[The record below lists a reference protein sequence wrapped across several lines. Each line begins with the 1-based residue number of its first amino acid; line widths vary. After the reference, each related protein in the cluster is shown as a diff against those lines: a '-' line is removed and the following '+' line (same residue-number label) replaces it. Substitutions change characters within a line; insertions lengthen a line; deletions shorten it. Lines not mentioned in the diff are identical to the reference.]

1 MKYVIRRLM
10 LGVVITPL
18 VASVSVVMY
27 GMGIA
32 FANENGLIP
41 LADVWSSGLF
51 SGVFISLLFAVVPP
65 RIYWD
70 YFFGGWEK

>member
-1 MKYVIRRLM
+1 
-10 LGVVITPL
+10 
-18 VASVSVVMY
+18 MY

-51 SGVFISLLFAVVPP
+51 SGVVFSLLFAFVPR

-70 YFFGGWEK
+70 YFFGWTED